1 MKLLYLMRDPF
12 GSDANKIGITSFRSA
27 KVRLGTYQNSFP
39 GKSHLATFNRVWY
52 GEDNP
57 IKELEKTLKNQF
69 GYAIQFEGRGFTE
82 WVYET
87 EDKILEQINT
97 TIAGYHYHVFP
108 VDTDGETVYTI
119 QELIGKL
126 EAYDDNNLSTNWLGE
141 SNEKESSRS

>member
-1 MKLLYLMRDPF
+1 MSKLLYLMRDPF

-57 IKELEKTLKNQF
+57 VKELEKTLKNQF

-82 WVYET
+82 WVYEK
-87 EDKILEQINT
+87 EEVILNQINE

-119 QELIGKL
+119 DKLIQKL
-126 EAYDDNNLSTNWLGE
+126 GGNDVGNN
-141 SNEKESSRS
+141 

>member
-97 TIAGYHYHVFP
+97 TIKGYHYHVFP

-126 EAYDDNNLSTNWLGE
+126 EAQNDNNL
-141 SNEKESSRS
+141 

>member
-1 MKLLYLMRDPF
+1 MKLLYLMNDPF
-12 GSDANKIGITSFRSA
+12 GSDANKIGITSFESA

-39 GKSHLATFNRVWY
+39 GRSHLATFNRIWY

-57 IKELEKTLKNQF
+57 VKELEKTLKNQF

-87 EDKILEQINT
+87 EDIILNKINE

-108 VDTDGETVYTI
+108 IDPGKATVHNI
-119 QELIGKL
+119 DNLI
-126 EAYDDNNLSTNWLGE
+126 NNLKQE
-141 SNEKESSRS
+141 SRNAN

>member
-1 MKLLYLMRDPF
+1 MRDPF

-52 GEDNP
+52 GDDNP
-57 IKELEKTLKNQF
+57 VKELEKTLKNQF

-87 EDKILEQINT
+87 EEVILNQINE

-119 QELIGKL
+119 DKLIQNLGGN
-126 EAYDDNNLSTNWLGE
+126 DVGNN
-141 SNEKESSRS
+141 

>member
-1 MKLLYLMRDPF
+1 MRDPF

-57 IKELEKTLKNQF
+57 IRELEKTLKNQF

-97 TIAGYHYHVFP
+97 TIKGYHYHVFP

-126 EAYDDNNLSTNWLGE
+126 EAQNDNNL
-141 SNEKESSRS
+141 

>member
-57 IKELEKTLKNQF
+57 VKELEKTLKNQF

-82 WVYET
+82 WVYEK
-87 EDKILEQINT
+87 EEVILNQINE

-119 QELIGKL
+119 QELIGNI
-126 EAYDDNNLSTNWLGE
+126 EAQYDDKDTSG
-141 SNEKESSRS
+141 SKHS

>member
-1 MKLLYLMRDPF
+1 MRDPF
-12 GSDANKIGITSFRSA
+12 GKGGVKIGITSFRSA

-57 IKELEKTLKNQF
+57 VKELEKTLKNQF

-82 WVYET
+82 WVYEK
-87 EDKILEQINT
+87 EEVILNQINE

-119 QELIGKL
+119 DKLIQNLGGN
-126 EAYDDNNLSTNWLGE
+126 DVGNN
-141 SNEKESSRS
+141 

>member
-1 MKLLYLMRDPF
+1 MRDPF

-57 IKELEKTLKNQF
+57 VKELEKTLKNQF

-87 EDKILEQINT
+87 EDKILEQINE
-97 TIAGYHYHVFP
+97 TIKGYHYHVFS

-119 QELIGKL
+119 EELIGKL
-126 EAYDDNNLSTNWLGE
+126 EAQNDNNL
-141 SNEKESSRS
+141 

>member
-57 IKELEKTLKNQF
+57 VKELEKTLKNQF

-97 TIAGYHYHVFP
+97 TIKGYHYHVFP

-126 EAYDDNNLSTNWLGE
+126 EAQNDNNL
-141 SNEKESSRS
+141 

>member
-1 MKLLYLMRDPF
+1 MRDPF

>member
-1 MKLLYLMRDPF
+1 MRDPF

-57 IKELEKTLKNQF
+57 IRELEKTLKNQF

-97 TIAGYHYHVFP
+97 TIEGYHYHVFP

-126 EAYDDNNLSTNWLGE
+126 EAQNDNNL
-141 SNEKESSRS
+141 

>member
-57 IKELEKTLKNQF
+57 VKELEKTLKNQF

-87 EDKILEQINT
+87 EETILKQINE
-97 TIAGYHYHVFP
+97 TIQGYHYHVFP

-119 QELIGKL
+119 DNLIGKR
-126 EAYDDNNLSTNWLGE
+126 ERQKNDGISD
-141 SNEKESSRS
+141 

>member
-1 MKLLYLMRDPF
+1 MSKLLYLMRDPF

-57 IKELEKTLKNQF
+57 VKELEKTLKNQF

-82 WVYET
+82 WVYEKEEVT
-87 EDKILEQINT
+87 LNQINE

-119 QELIGKL
+119 DKLIQNLGGN
-126 EAYDDNNLSTNWLGE
+126 DVGNN
-141 SNEKESSRS
+141 

>member
-57 IKELEKTLKNQF
+57 IRELEKTLKNQF

-108 VDTDGETVYTI
+108 VDTAGETVYTI

-126 EAYDDNNLSTNWLGE
+126 EEAQHDTSGSKHT
-141 SNEKESSRS
+141 

>member
-1 MKLLYLMRDPF
+1 MRDPF
-12 GSDANKIGITSFRSA
+12 GSNANKIGITSFRSA

-57 IKELEKTLKNQF
+57 VKELEKTLKNQF

-82 WVYET
+82 WVYEK
-87 EDKILEQINT
+87 EEVILNQINE

-119 QELIGKL
+119 DKLIQNLGGN
-126 EAYDDNNLSTNWLGE
+126 DVGNN
-141 SNEKESSRS
+141 

>member
-1 MKLLYLMRDPF
+1 MKKKFLYVMRDPF
-12 GSDANKIGITSFRSA
+12 GKGGVKIGITSFRSA

-57 IKELEKTLKNQF
+57 VKELEKTLKNQF

-82 WVYET
+82 WVYEK
-87 EDKILEQINT
+87 EEVILNQINE

-119 QELIGKL
+119 DKLIQNLGGN
-126 EAYDDNNLSTNWLGE
+126 DVGNN
-141 SNEKESSRS
+141 

>member
-27 KVRLGTYQNSFP
+27 KARLGTYQNSFP
-39 GKSHLATFNRVWY
+39 GKSHLATFNKVWY

-82 WVYET
+82 WVYEK
-87 EDKILEQINT
+87 EDVILKQINQ
-97 TIAGYHYHVFP
+97 TIEGYHYHVFP

-119 QELIGKL
+119 QELIGNI
-126 EAYDDNNLSTNWLGE
+126 EAQYDDKDTSK
-141 SNEKESSRS
+141 S

>member
-57 IKELEKTLKNQF
+57 IRELEKTLKNQF

-97 TIAGYHYHVFP
+97 TIKGYHYHVFP

-126 EAYDDNNLSTNWLGE
+126 EAQNDNNL
-141 SNEKESSRS
+141 